1 MKEYKLFDFLKG
13 MTSTKENIDFSDAS
27 IRSSYSPYMID
38 KFVSM
43 VNIFLPVA
51 NGMNKCHSLP
61 KHMHYE
67 FYKNVL
73 PKKYVKFNYIK
84 KQKEDDTAIECISK
98 YYDISEREAKMYIT
112 MFTKDQIKQIVD
124 KYDFGKTR

>member
-13 MTSTKENIDFSDAS
+13 MTSAKENIDFTDAS
-27 IRSSYSPYMID
+27 TRSAYSPFMID

-43 VNIFLPVA
+43 INMFLPVA
-51 NGMNKCHSLP
+51 NGMNKCKNLP
-61 KHMHYE
+61 KAMHYE

-84 KQKEDDTAIECISK
+84 KQKEDENAIECVAK
-98 YYDISEREAKMYIT
+98 YYEVSEREAKMYIS
-112 MFTKDQIKQIVD
+112 MFTESQTKQIVD